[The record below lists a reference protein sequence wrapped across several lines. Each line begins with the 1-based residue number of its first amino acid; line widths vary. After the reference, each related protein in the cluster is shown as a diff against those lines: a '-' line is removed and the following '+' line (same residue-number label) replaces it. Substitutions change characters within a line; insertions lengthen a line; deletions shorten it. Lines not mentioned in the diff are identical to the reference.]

1 MTLLPQAT
9 INRLT
14 SARLKIYRAKLGTK
28 QGGHKSLVTGCSND
42 FAQHR
47 QYAPGDEPKRI
58 DWRVLARTNRLMIRQ
73 YDQETNL
80 RATLLIDSSASMAYR
95 DAKSGNSLDRTPD
108 KITHAK
114 RLAAALAW
122 ILIRQGDA
130 VGFMSYST
138 GVTFRSTHAST
149 VQHLH
154 RLFGSLEQIA
164 PQSTEDSVSVL
175 HKIAK
180 TLPPRGLIFL
190 ISDLFLEPLSLR
202 DALSHLRHRNHELIV
217 LQVLAR
223 DEIHFPFSD
232 SLRFRNLE
240 DGQQFYEADSSA
252 IRREYKSQLDK
263 HLQSIKQICRQ
274 VQADYVLTTTGDDV
288 ADVVN
293 HFLESRNRR
302 STFVNDSRGS
312 SV

>member
-1 MTLLPQAT
+1 MTLLPQTT

-14 SARLKIYRAKLGTK
+14 RARLKVYRAKLGTK
-28 QGGHKSLVTGCSND
+28 QGGHKSLLTGCSND

-47 QYAPGDEPKRI
+47 QYTPGDEPSRI

-95 DAKSGNSLDRTPD
+95 DAKAGASIDQAPD

-130 VGFMSYST
+130 VGFMSYSSGIT
-138 GVTFRSTHAST
+138 CRSTHAST
-149 VQHLH
+149 VHHLH
-154 RLFGSLEQIA
+154 RLLGSLEQIV
-164 PQSTEDSVSVL
+164 PQSSEDSVVIL
-175 HKIAK
+175 HKIAE
-180 TLPPRGLIFL
+180 TLPPRGLIIL
-190 ISDLFLEPLSLR
+190 VSDLFLDPLSLR
-202 DALSHLRHRNHELIV
+202 DVLSHFQHRNHELIV
-217 LQVLAR
+217 LQVLAT
-223 DEIHFPFSD
+223 DEVNFPFAD
-232 SLRFRNLE
+232 SLRFRDLE
-240 DGQQFYEADSSA
+240 GDQQFFEADSLA
-252 IRREYKSQLDK
+252 IRQEYKSQLEK

-274 VQADYVLTTTGDDV
+274 VQADYVFTTTDDDI

-293 HFLESRNRR
+293 SFLGSRLRI